1 MEWSATPTFDVVSRA
16 TIPAVS
22 TEYTIRK
29 LQQGTPVFVRV
40 ACCNMKGIGDAV
52 PAAPFCLAPSDW
64 RDVNQSVNRLAEFQK
79 QILEI
84 SDKMARRCLLKCGLN
99 ACRSRKCRRRR
110 EWTGPSRPAC
120 YPRCS
125 EARGWAS

>member
-1 MEWSATPTFDVVSRA
+1 MSRA

-22 TEYTIRK
+22 AEYTIRK

-52 PAAPFCLAPSDW
+52 ATAPFCLAPSDW
-64 RDVNQSVNRLAEFQK
+64 RDVNQSINRLAEFQK

-84 SDKMARRCLLKCGLN
+84 SEKMVRCAVFGAVTGRSLIR
-99 ACRSRKCRRRR
+99 RSRKCRRRR
-110 EWTGPSRPAC
+110 AWTGPSRRAC
-120 YPRCS
+120 CPR
-125 EARGWAS
+125 